1 MADRDDLDIDL
12 GGFGRILARSWWII
26 LILVLAGA
34 LAGALIAAYAGRTY
48 DAEATIFLGQP
59 TDALG
64 NDLAGVQN
72 NPTAAADLATSQRVL
87 DEAARAAG
95 PPMTAARLR
104 RATEVEIPPQV
115 GRSSSQPISTIIVH
129 VRYGQAKPAAHGA
142 NALAAAL
149 TAELGQFATQKIALL
164 EERIEQAQSEVATL
178 DARAD
183 AAQDALDAVATSDRS
198 AVEKALAG
206 APYLTILQSVAQTRS
221 TVETQLQNDRVS
233 LLIAQDIEQPRVI
246 KLARTPERTS
256 GTDWRVGA
264 GVGVLAGAAVGMI
277 VAFVRARHTPSAD
290 APDGSEVAAA

>member
-1 MADRDDLDIDL
+1 MADRDDLDIDF

-34 LAGALIAAYAGRTY
+34 LAGALIAVYAGRTY
-48 DAEATIFLGQP
+48 DASATIFLGQP
-59 TDALG
+59 TDAFG

-87 DEAARAAG
+87 DEAAQAAG
-95 PPMTAARLR
+95 PPMTAGRLR

-129 VRYGQAKPAAHGA
+129 VRYGQAKPAAEGA

-149 TAELGQFATQKIALL
+149 TTELGQFATQKIALL
-164 EERIEQAQSEVATL
+164 EERIEQAESEVATL

-183 AAQDALDAVATSDRS
+183 AAQDSLDAIAASDQS
-198 AVEKALAG
+198 AAEKALAG

-264 GVGVLAGAAVGMI
+264 GVGVLAGAAVSMI
-277 VAFVRARHTPSAD
+277 VAFVRARHTAPAD
-290 APDGSEVAAA
+290 AQDGGAVATA

>member
-12 GGFGRILARSWWII
+12 GGFGRILARSWWIV

-34 LAGALIAAYAGRTY
+34 LAGALIAAYTGRTY
-48 DAEATIFLGQP
+48 DAAATIFLGQP

-87 DEAARAAG
+87 EEAALAAG
-95 PPMTAARLR
+95 PPMTPGRLR

-129 VRYGQAKPAAHGA
+129 VRYGQAVPAAEGA

-149 TAELGQFATQKIALL
+149 AAELGQFATQKIALL
-164 EERIEQAQSEVATL
+164 EERVEQAATEVATL
-178 DARAD
+178 DARAE
-183 AAQDALDAVATSDRS
+183 AAQDALDAIAASDQS
-198 AVEKALAG
+198 DAEKAFAG
-206 APYLTILQSVAQTRS
+206 APYLTIIQSVAQTRS
-221 TVETQLQNDRVS
+221 TVETQLQNDRIS
-233 LLIAQDIEQPRVI
+233 LLIAEDIEQPRVI
-246 KLARTPERTS
+246 KLARTPERTA

-264 GVGVLAGAAVGMI
+264 GGGVLAGAAVGLI
-277 VAFVRARHTPSAD
+277 VAFIRARQTP
-290 APDGSEVAAA
+290 AA

>member
-12 GGFGRILARSWWII
+12 GGFGRILARSWWIV

-34 LAGALIAAYAGRTY
+34 LAGALIAAYTGRTY
-48 DAEATIFLGQP
+48 DAAATIFLGQP

-87 DEAARAAG
+87 EEAALAAG
-95 PPMTAARLR
+95 PPMTPGRLR

-129 VRYGQAKPAAHGA
+129 VRYGQAVPAAEGA

-149 TAELGQFATQKIALL
+149 AAELGQFATQKIALL
-164 EERIEQAQSEVATL
+164 EERVEQAATEVATL
-178 DARAD
+178 DARAE
-183 AAQDALDAVATSDRS
+183 AAQDALDAIAASDQS
-198 AVEKALAG
+198 DAEKAFAG
-206 APYLTILQSVAQTRS
+206 APYLTIIQSVAQTRS
-221 TVETQLQNDRVS
+221 TVETQLQNDRIS
-233 LLIAQDIEQPRVI
+233 LLIAEDIEQPRVI
-246 KLARTPERTS
+246 KLARTPERTA

-264 GVGVLAGAAVGMI
+264 GGGVLAGAAVGLI
-277 VAFVRARHTPSAD
+277 VAFIRARQTPAAD
-290 APDGSEVAAA
+290 ARDGGEVATA